1 MWREGGGASGPG
13 PAREDQTSCLPAPTA
28 SIKDKVIFCQI
39 CLELLDINALTKKF
53 FTQRRANFGL
63 KVSEFPLKLVC
74 VQNCGCLSLPGSPS
88 SGRYH
93 AAATDRA
100 DRESANLQST
110 LLEKKSTQSEKRK
123 NVFIVPF

>member
-1 MWREGGGASGPG
+1 MEGGRASGPG
-13 PAREDQTSCLPAPTA
+13 PAREDQTSSLPALTA

-39 CLELLDINALTKKF
+39 CPELLDINALTKKF
-53 FTQRRANFGL
+53 FAQRRANFGL

-110 LLEKKSTQSEKRK
+110 LLEKKST
-123 NVFIVPF
+123 